1 VEKPNLQLNK
11 QGVLGINARNLDY
24 ILANNRRKF
33 YPLVD
38 DKVQTKSW
46 ADGMGIQSPEIY
58 GVIEYQQQVKYL
70 PRMIEGKSD
79 FVIKPAHG
87 SGGGGIMV
95 ITDVVTLEDG
105 SKSYLKGSGKGYSL
119 ADIQYHVSQ
128 TLSGLYALGGVT
140 DQAII
145 QYRVK
150 TDPFFDAITYQGVPD
165 IRLIVYHGVPVMA
178 MLRLPTKKSDGKAN
192 LHTGGIGV
200 GIEIKTG
207 RTTHAVQHNHPVTKH
222 PDTGG
227 LLRDLII
234 PHWDAI
240 LQMGARFEASMGL
253 GYIGVDI
260 VIDKELGPMLLEANA
275 RPGISIQIANQSGLK
290 ARLKLVGQHL
300 SSLQGMEQKIAFARE
315 HF

>member
-1 VEKPNLQLNK
+1 MEKPNFKISK

-24 ILANNRRKF
+24 ILANNKRKF

-38 DKVQTKSW
+38 DKVKTKKW
-46 ADGMGIQSPEIY
+46 ADAAGIQSPEIY

-70 PRMIEGKSD
+70 PKMIEGKKD

-95 ITDVVTLEDG
+95 ITDVLTLEDG
-105 SKSYLKGSGKGYSL
+105 SLSYLKGSGKGYSI
-119 ADIQYHVSQ
+119 ADLQYHVSQ

-140 DQAII
+140 DQAIV

-165 IRLIVYHGVPVMA
+165 IRLIVYQGVPVMS

-192 LHTGGIGV
+192 LHTGGLGV
-200 GIEIKTG
+200 GIEIGTG
-207 RTTHAVQHNHPVTKH
+207 RTTHAVQHNHPTTKH
-222 PDTGG
+222 PDTGALLTG
-227 LLRDLII
+227 LTI
-234 PHWDAI
+234 PHWDAL
-240 LQMGARFEASMGL
+240 LQMGARFEGTMGL

-260 VIDKELGPMLLEANA
+260 VIDRQYGPMLLEANA

-290 ARLKLVGQHL
+290 NRLRQVEAALPHL
-300 SSLQGMEQKIAFARE
+300 SGIDEKIAFAKS